1 MAMAL
6 PTSSTDSWMSGID
19 FPTRLFGTGDSDYE
33 LYEEDDEFVLSA
45 EMPGFDP
52 EEITVSWEN
61 GVLNVAAEHEDEQR
75 NRRRTYHRRFRFPKN
90 VDDEEITAEYA
101 NGILDVRLPVAAG
114 AAVTGTEIEIEA

>member
-1 MAMAL
+1 MAL

-101 NGILDVRLPVAAG
+101 NGILEVRLPVAAA